1 MGEVIGA
8 ADELRAIGLPPGAF
22 HALLAIAEKAH
33 ADTRQGSVR
42 WDHIR
47 STMYA
52 SNSLRSAERA
62 VKALKDAGLIRV
74 VQRGFNN
81 QAGTARAPIYEVCAL
96 PVSAT
101 HDGGFGPSVSA
112 TQGGG
117 FDAEAN
123 PPNLRANPPK
133 SGGEPATHGVGL
145 DGSIDGSIDGSNARS
160 TRARRQRQQPTFG
173 EMVRGRPD
181 APLDP
186 PPPDA
191 SIVPLSATSAAD
203 LIREELP
210 PSAYQPAT
218 LTALRFV
225 VAELLNTGNDA
236 EVVRDALRLW
246 DAHPTAGPGLLRSL
260 MAEASKARRPFGKT
274 GVGKPTRKALGYE
287 LAGAELLAEMGYE

>member
-1 MGEVIGA
+1 MGEVIAA
-8 ADELRAIGLPPGAF
+8 ADGLRARGLPAGAF

-47 STMYA
+47 SAMYS

-74 VQRGFNN
+74 VQRGYNN
-81 QAGTARAPIYEVCAL
+81 QAGTARAPIYEVLPL
-96 PVSAT
+96 PVPAT
-101 HDGGFGPSVSA
+101 HDGGIGPSVSA
-112 TQGGG
+112 TDDGG
-117 FDAEAN
+117 FGRGPN
-123 PPNLRANPPK
+123 PPNQGPNPPIQ
-133 SGGEPATHGVGL
+133 GGEPAIHGVGL

-181 APLDP
+181 APLEP

-203 LIREELP
+203 LVREVLP

-218 LTALRFV
+218 LTALRLV

-236 EVVRDALRLW
+236 DVVRDALRLW

-274 GVGKPTRKALGYE
+274 GVGKPTQKALGHE
-287 LAGAELLAEMGYE
+287 LAGAQLLAEMGYE